1 MDRWRKESW
10 TNTGARDE
18 KLRDL
23 IKEAGSFRG
32 NNCRG
37 NEDSTGPSPLV
48 IIIFFFPFFFFSNF
62 AHTLGQIYSRLFDR
76 RFSGIGCQEVFDWEK
91 LKKRKLVESCRSY
104 ETINF
109 AYPIGDVLTRKQP
122 RVYKSIGRR
131 FSRWFLLISMKRTF
145 SSSARFVNFRFFE
158 FYIEFLYRI
167 TRIY

>member
-48 IIIFFFPFFFFSNF
+48 IIIFFFPFFSFPILPTRLVKFIPDFSIDDF
-62 AHTLGQIYSRLFDR
+62 RLPRGFPL
-76 RFSGIGCQEVFDWEK
+76 EK
-91 LKKRKLVESCRSY
+91 IKKRKLVESCRSY

-131 FSRWFLLISMKRTF
+131 FSRRFLLISMKRTF

-158 FYIEFLYRI
+158 FHIEFLYRI